1 MLIYVDNLTR
11 QTDIC
16 FIELFFQVP
25 YTLTIVDTPG
35 FGDTRGI
42 KQDEKITEQIRTFF
56 NASGVAGIDHID
68 AICLLAQ
75 AGIPRLTKS
84 QLYEFDQILS
94 MFGKDIQK
102 NISVLFTFSDGQKP
116 QALSP
121 LLEAGILDNDGKYF
135 NFNNSALFE
144 ENCQCDEENFDQM
157 FWSMGIENFKKFF
170 KSLNGMESKGLVLTK
185 DVLQE
190 RERLEMTLSALQDK
204 INCGIK
210 SLSQLQEEKVIFEEH
225 AAAINDNKNFKYTV
239 VEEQRIQ
246 VPLPFGTFATMC
258 IACNCI
264 CHYPCPISPSKE
276 KKSCAAMTN
285 GRCSICPNRC
295 HWTRHVSDNY
305 RIETKLVTLEK
316 EYDAKKTLY
325 EKALKSQSRSEA
337 FISQL
342 ENEFNETQ
350 KIVFR
355 LLAEMQTSVQRL
367 SEIAL
372 KRSPLQQTDY
382 LDLLIES
389 EEMQGKPGFKDRLRA
404 LKETRDR
411 AEQINKMAKP
421 GYDPW
426 KQFRKNEKIQKFF
439 EKQNSW
445 R

>member
-1 MLIYVDNLTR
+1 MLIYVDKFTQ

-16 FIELFFQVP
+16 FIEFFFQVP

-75 AGIPRLTKS
+75 AGIPRLTQS
-84 QLYEFDQILS
+84 RLYEFDKILS

-102 NISVLFTFSDGQKP
+102 NIFVLFTFADGQKP
-116 QALSP
+116 QALSS

-135 NFNNSALFE
+135 TFNNSALFE

-170 KSLNGMESKGLVLTK
+170 KSLNGMESKSLVLTK
-185 DVLQE
+185 EVLQE

-210 SLSQLQEEKVIFEEH
+210 LLEKKVIFEEN

-239 VEEQRIQ
+239 TEEQRIR
-246 VPLPFGTFATMC
+246 G
-258 IACNCI
+258 
-264 CHYPCPISPSKE
+264 K
-276 KKSCAAMTN
+276 
-285 GRCSICPNRC
+285 
-295 HWTRHVSDNY
+295 
-305 RIETKLVTLEK
+305 TKLVTLEK
-316 EYDAKKTLY
+316 EYDVVKTLH
-325 EKALKSQSRSEA
+325 EKARKGQSMFEA

-350 KIVFR
+350 KVVFR

-382 LDLLIES
+382 LDLLVES

-404 LKETRDR
+404 LKEARNR

-426 KQFRKNEKIQKFF
+426 LEYRKTKK
-439 EKQNSW
+439 
-445 R
+445 